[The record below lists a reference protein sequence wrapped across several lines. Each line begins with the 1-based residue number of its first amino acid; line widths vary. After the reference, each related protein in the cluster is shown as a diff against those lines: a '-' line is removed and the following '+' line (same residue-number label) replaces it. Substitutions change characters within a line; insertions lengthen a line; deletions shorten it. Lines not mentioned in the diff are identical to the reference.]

1 MALTDLPDEILVQIF
16 HLAADDDLIFQYGLQ
31 TSFSVHAWYR
41 AFHGGWQLR
50 SPREAFNYIQKRS
63 YFTKKVGHISALLGD
78 DYN

>member
-1 MALTDLPDEILVQIF
+1 MALMDFPAEILVQIF

-31 TSFSVHAWYR
+31 TCFSVHAWYR

-63 YFTKKVGHISALLGD
+63 YFTKKVGYIFVLPGYVYS
-78 DYN
+78 